1 MIKILGQSTY
11 YQFLMFLRIKQAVFF
26 SLVFPVFL
34 FFIFG
39 NLWGTADKDYISL
52 LLSGI
57 IGMTVASDGLFA
69 VGPVVKEYYS
79 SGLIKYLRK
88 LPFNIL
94 WHFTGLILSRIIS
107 LLFILALLC
116 LTAKLAFDY
125 SVTLSQ
131 LLDFVSGIFIGLF
144 LFSFTGLV
152 ITFSGIKHNSSTGLI
167 NLIYFI
173 MLFTS
178 KTFYQI
184 ENDMINLVGNIL
196 PLNSIL
202 SILRGEGLHTSII
215 AWLLFTIALFYY
227 LFNKVK
233 FGR

>member
-39 NLWGTADKDYISL
+39 NLWGAADKDYISL
-52 LLSGI
+52 ILSGI

-69 VGPVVKEYYS
+69 VGPVVKEYYA
-79 SGLIKYLRK
+79 SGLIKYIRK

-107 LLFILALLC
+107 LLFIVALLC

-131 LLDFVSGIFIGLF
+131 LLNFVSGIFIGLF

-152 ITFSGIKHNSSTGLI
+152 ITFSGIKHNSSAGLI

-178 KTFYQI
+178 KALYHI
-184 ENDMINLVGNIL
+184 ENDMINLVGNFL

-202 SILRGEGLHTSII
+202 SILRGEGFHTSII
-215 AWLLFTIALFYY
+215 AWLLFTIGLFYY

-233 FGR
+233 FSR

>member
-1 MIKILGQSTY
+1 MIKLLGQSTY

-39 NLWGTADKDYISL
+39 SLWGSDNKDYISL

-69 VGPVVKEYYS
+69 IGPVVKEYYA

-107 LLFILALLC
+107 LICIAVLLC
-116 LTAKLAFDY
+116 LTARLVFDY
-125 SVTLSQ
+125 SVTLPQ
-131 LLDFVSGIFIGLF
+131 MLHFMLGIFIGLF
-144 LFSFTGLV
+144 LFSFMGLV
-152 ITFSGIKHNSSTGLI
+152 ITFSGIKHSSSSGMI

-178 KTFYQI
+178 KALYAI
-184 ENDMINLVGNIL
+184 ENDTINLIGNIL
-196 PLNSIL
+196 PMNAIL
-202 SILRGEGLHTSII
+202 DVIRGNGFHTSII
-215 AWLLFTIALFYY
+215 AWLLFTMTLFYY
-227 LFNKVK
+227 LFNKIK

>member
-144 LFSFTGLV
+144 LFSFMGLV

-202 SILRGEGLHTSII
+202 SILRGEGFHTSII

>member
-79 SGLIKYLRK
+79 SGLI
-88 LPFNIL
+88 
-94 WHFTGLILSRIIS
+94 
-107 LLFILALLC
+107 
-116 LTAKLAFDY
+116 
-125 SVTLSQ
+125 
-131 LLDFVSGIFIGLF
+131 
-144 LFSFTGLV
+144 
-152 ITFSGIKHNSSTGLI
+152 
-167 NLIYFI
+167 
-173 MLFTS
+173 
-178 KTFYQI
+178 
-184 ENDMINLVGNIL
+184 
-196 PLNSIL
+196 
-202 SILRGEGLHTSII
+202 
-215 AWLLFTIALFYY
+215 
-227 LFNKVK
+227 
-233 FGR
+233 

>member
-215 AWLLFTIALFYY
+215 AWLLFTIALFYF